1 MDMSQNEV
9 SVFGSKMAPLRKK
22 NGHLILRQPHMEKLL
37 VGSKLFKTKQLH
49 SHVEITCEVKTK
61 P

>member
-1 MDMSQNEV
+1 
-9 SVFGSKMAPLRKK
+9 
-22 NGHLILRQPHMEKLL
+22 MEKLL

-61 P
+61 PQHLHVKITCNVKTQE